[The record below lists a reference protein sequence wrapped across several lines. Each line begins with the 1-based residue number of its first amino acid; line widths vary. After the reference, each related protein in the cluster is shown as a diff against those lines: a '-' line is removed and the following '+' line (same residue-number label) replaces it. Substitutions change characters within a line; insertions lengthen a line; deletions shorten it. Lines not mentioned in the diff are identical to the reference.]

1 MIYEGDEGKTVEI
14 YYWWVWSLVGGLRSA
29 SRHRVVT
36 GGAVGVRCLV
46 VTSVERETGKY
57 FLTPVGLK
65 DEETLLAVACSL

>member
-1 MIYEGDEGKTVEI
+1 
-14 YYWWVWSLVGGLRSA
+14 LVGGLRSA